1 MRIGNMKTVNE
12 YANLASDNFKLGY
25 NCCQSVV
32 LAFEDLLDIDKD
44 TLARLTSGFGAGMG
58 KMREVCGA
66 VSGMFMVASILKGYN
81 SPTATV
87 EKVDTYAMIMQLGEE
102 FKKEFGTII
111 CRELLNLDPD
121 GNPVPS
127 ERTPDYYT
135 KRPCAD
141 MCKECARILAEYLTK

>member
-1 MRIGNMKTVNE
+1 MKTVNE
-12 YANLASDNFKLGY
+12 YANLASDNFNLGY

-32 LAFEDLLDIDKD
+32 LAFEDLLDIDRA
-44 TLARLTSGFGAGMG
+44 TLTRLASGFGAGMG

-66 VSGMFMVASILKGYN
+66 VSGMFMVASMLKGYDT
-81 SPTATV
+81 PTAKQ
-87 EKVDTYAMIMQLGEE
+87 EKVDTYAMIMALGDE

-121 GNPVPS
+121 GNPIPS
-127 ERTPDYYT
+127 ERTPSYYA
-135 KRPCAD
+135 KRPCAE

>member
-1 MRIGNMKTVNE
+1 MKTVEE
-12 YANLASDNFKLGY
+12 YTKLAYDNFKSGY

-32 LAFEDLLDIDKD
+32 LAFSDLLNLDRE
-44 TLARLTSGFGAGMG
+44 TLARLASGFGAGMG

-66 VSGMFMVASILKGYN
+66 VSGMFMVASMLKGYI

-87 EKVDTYAMIMQLGEE
+87 EKADTYAMIMKLGEG
-102 FKKEFGTII
+102 FKSEFGTII
-111 CRELLNLDPD
+111 CKELLNLDCD

-127 ERTPDYYT
+127 ERTPEYYK

-141 MCKECARILAEYLTK
+141 MCAVSAKLLAEYLSK